1 MDRNLALDLVR
12 VTEAAALASARRM
25 GGGDGDSVD
34 QAAVEAL
41 HRGLGTIAISGTVVV
56 GEGHEDGME
65 LLFTGE
71 QIGAG
76 GPIADVAVDAL
87 EGPSSCAMGSYNA
100 VSAIAI
106 ADRGTLLRVPDTYME
121 KLACGPEGKGV
132 LDLDQSPTDNL
143 KALAEK
149 KGVYVQDLTVAIL
162 DRPRHQKLIAEVRAA
177 GARIRL
183 IPDGDLQAALA
194 TTNPRS
200 GIDLLLGVG
209 RAPQGVLAAAA
220 LTCLG
225 GEIQA
230 RLKPSNDSEVAML
243 HEAQIHDVRRKYT
256 HEQLASGSLMFAA
269 TGVTAGDYLRG
280 VRFVKGGAISHSVV
294 MRSQTRTVR
303 FIEAHHRFDL
313 NPDYDPSPLAKV
325 E

>member
-12 VTEAAALASARRM
+12 VTEAAALASARLM
-25 GGGDGDSVD
+25 GGGDDVAVD
-34 QAAVEAL
+34 QAAVKAL
-41 HRGLGTIAISGTVVV
+41 HQGLTTIAISGTIVV
-56 GEGHEDGME
+56 GEGPEDGME
-65 LLFTGE
+65 LLYIGE

-76 GPIADVAVDAL
+76 GATADVAVDAL
-87 EGPSSCAMGSYNA
+87 EGPSSCAIGSYNA

-106 ADRGTLLRVPDTYME
+106 ADRGTLLRVPDTYMD
-121 KLACGPEGKGV
+121 KLACGPDGRGV
-132 LDLDQSPTDNL
+132 LDLDQSPTENL
-143 KALAEK
+143 RALAQK

-162 DRPRHQKLIAEVRAA
+162 DRPRHEKLIAEVRGA

-194 TTNPRS
+194 TTRSRS

-230 RLKPSNDSEVAML
+230 RLKPSNQSEMAML
-243 HEAQIHDVRRKYT
+243 HAAGIHDIRRKYT
-256 HEQLASGSLMFAA
+256 HDQLASGSLMFAA

-280 VRFVKGGAISHSVV
+280 VRFVRGGAISHSVV
-294 MRSQTRTVR
+294 MRSATKTVR
-303 FIEAHHRFDL
+303 FIEANHRFDFQP
-313 NPDYDPSPLAKV
+313 NYEEAK
-325 E
+325 EASS